1 MHRDGP
7 RSGAMSLL
15 LGLAVMIANPCWAQD
30 QAGKAVGGPVASPI
44 AACKEASATALDA
57 GFGLRCGTG
66 IPAGIFLGSYVAAI
80 VDSIGDCVKRCV
92 GNESCTAFSLTAHE
106 ASSGTEKPAAPI
118 CTLYGSAERFVD
130 EPSSVAGVR
139 VNVGAVAARAGGG
152 ARHYSHRRL
161 MAVKKSSKSASHAVP
176 DDAKVELT
184 PDMTALQPVY
194 FATDRVP
201 ATGAPLEASFTA
213 GRASTASYGLTVPMW
228 FCPVRT
234 EETSAQYAA
243 ARTVLGHDLS
253 NIDDLNRYLAS
264 YFGGGFVIMNH
275 NLWVSR
281 KSTMAYVVGSLPDPN
296 VPPTVANTDPATYG
310 WPLKTTDRACPYVP
324 FISDACFSGYATGNP
339 GGPNVDNINI
349 SGANN
354 ASSLIA
360 AKKTSGHVFN
370 RSLSSI
376 TVNCTYADGHV
387 ASHKKQLIRGVY
399 IGDSNSGWFY

>member
-1 MHRDGP
+1 MRGKINRISVLHSRERAVSRAFTLIELLVVIAIIAILAAMLLPALARAKFRAKVINCTSNFKQWGVMAAMYATDFKDELP
-7 RSGAMSLL
+7 GASFFPT
-15 LGLAVMIANPCWAQD
+15 GAGGNPWD
-30 QAGKAVGGPVASPI
+30 V
-44 AACKEASATALDA
+44 
-57 GFGLRCGTG
+57 GTG
-66 IPAGIFLGSYVAAI
+66 FTPAV
-80 VDSIGDCVKRCV
+80 
-92 GNESCTAFSLTAHE
+92 
-106 ASSGTEKPAAPI
+106 
-118 CTLYGSAERFVD
+118 
-130 EPSSVAGVR
+130 
-139 VNVGAVAARAGGG
+139 
-152 ARHYSHRRL
+152 
-161 MAVKKSSKSASHAVP
+161 
-176 DDAKVELT
+176 
-184 PDMTALQPVY
+184 
-194 FATDRVP
+194 
-201 ATGAPLEASFTA
+201 
-213 GRASTASYGLTVPMW
+213 ASYGLTVPMW

-243 ARTVLGHDLS
+243 AKIILGHDLS

-310 WPLKTTDRACPYVP
+310 WPLKTTDRACAYVP

-354 ASSLIA
+354 APSLVA

-370 RSLSSI
+370 RSISSI

-387 ASHKKQLIRGVY
+387 AAHKKQLIRCVY
-399 IGDSNSGWFY
+399 MGDSNSGWFY